1 LIDWL
6 NFAVFLNAWNLSS
19 HEVAQPDGN
28 GHGHRPGT
36 WHIVDSLLEK
46 YISEKV
52 GSMDPHICSP
62 CGDLPILVRLVTEP
76 LAWHGLVLQ
85 TSVRSS
91 LPSGKKKKKVG
102 SDQPTSPVS
111 HAIRDSIKSLCGT
124 VEHVTKWLREQIINR
139 PEDENLETIL
149 SYVQKKGQNEGGPGQ
164 VFKILETWVSSIN
177 ETQLGERI
185 SQAVKSWS
193 PVDVARKIVT
203 GKCRVASE
211 FLKICESKLK
221 SLHAMKQRIAQV

>member
-1 LIDWL
+1 MEMDMDIGLVLGTLWILCWRSTFQRRSDQWIPKSALLAEIFQFWCDWL
-6 NFAVFLNAWNLSS
+6 RSHWLN
-19 HEVAQPDGN
+19 
-28 GHGHRPGT
+28 
-36 WHIVDSLLEK
+36 
-46 YISEKV
+46 
-52 GSMDPHICSP
+52 
-62 CGDLPILVRLVTEP
+62 
-76 LAWHGLVLQ
+76 WHGLVLQ
-85 TSVRSS
+85 SSVRSS